1 MKIVL
6 INGVNH
12 KGSTYHIARMAAEK
26 AGGENSVITEFFL
39 PRDFGSFC
47 MGCNQCFSVDK
58 SKCPH
63 YEAITPIT
71 NALLEAD
78 LIILA
83 SPVYVYHTTGAMK
96 AFLDHYGY
104 MWMAHRP
111 EDVMFKK
118 QALCVTTAA
127 GAGMKSTIKDMAD
140 SLFFWGV
147 AKTYK
152 IGFAVRAV
160 NWNGVT
166 EKNKKKIESK
176 VNAVAKS
183 IRKNDGRVKPGFKTK
198 AFFFL
203 MHLLERNGWNKADV
217 DDWHEKGWCGNKR
230 PWK

>member
-12 KGSTYHIARMAAEK
+12 KGSTYHIARALAEK
-26 AGGENSVITEFFL
+26 AGGEKSEIAEFFL

-47 MGCNQCFSVDK
+47 LGCNQCFSVDK
-58 SKCPH
+58 TKCPH
-63 YEAITPIT
+63 YEALTPIT

-83 SPVYVYHTTGAMK
+83 SPVYVYHATGAMK

-111 EDVMFKK
+111 EEVMFKK
-118 QALCVTTAA
+118 QAVCVTTAA
-127 GAGMKSTIKDMAD
+127 GAGMKSTNKDMAD

-217 DDWHEKGWCGNKR
+217 DYWHGKGWCGNKR